1 MTPLIKDGSRL
12 PQSYILLQYVLD
24 FNLKVAS
31 TTLIDVSRKL
41 LNEEEVYE
49 AAINS
54 SLRVREVQL
63 PSSLPLLVLILLLV
77 KVFIEILDKS

>member
-41 LNEEEVYE
+41 LNEVEVYE